1 MPAPDSTLEDVRASV
16 LRYLRM
22 YEEGQFTLGDLAAE
36 LAAMAQPYEHALGA
50 LDDHYRELLAVARR
64 EQEIIRLNPFA
75 GLDILEEAVTRFRRS
90 EAEW

>member
-1 MPAPDSTLEDVRASV
+1 MPAPDSTLEDVRAST

-36 LAAMAQPYEHALGA
+36 LAGMSRAYEHAMGA

-64 EQEIIRLNPFA
+64 EQEIVKLNPFA
-75 GLDILEEAVTRFRRS
+75 GLDVLEEAVTKFRRS